1 MEIFSLFL
9 PIKSSILMLKA
20 QKLLQRCRLR
30 TESPKNLGRWNFLK
44 ILVKIGQTR
53 QKMQF
58 FLQKCDLFKITFW
71 VITWARM
78 TLETWNFVNVCG
90 DPLQDLTKLVF
101 LNILDPSL
109 AFGGEIYKKGENI
122 WLHFD
127 VNTFFAHNNF
137 FSHSPLHKA
146 TFELVG
152 KKELGVLFLQISFFS
167 KNFNLKFFFQEIFC
181 FEKI

>member
-44 ILVKIGQTR
+44 ILIKIGQTR

-78 TLETWNFVNVCG
+78 TLETWNFVNVCW

-101 LNILDPSL
+101 LNILDPL
-109 AFGGEIYKKGENI
+109 PGLRWRNLQKRWKYLIAFWCKYFFRPQQFFFAFSATQSYLWISGKKGT
-122 WLHFD
+122 WRS
-127 VNTFFAHNNF
+127 
-137 FSHSPLHKA
+137 FSA
-146 TFELVG
+146 
-152 KKELGVLFLQISFFS
+152 
-167 KNFNLKFFFQEIFC
+167 N
-181 FEKI
+181 